1 MLELPPITWQ
11 AALLGLTV
19 ALCGYVFS
27 RVMNWA
33 TSRFLHWRGRSD
45 SSRRV
50 FAGLVQAAVIV
61 ISLGAALTI
70 VFPSVKPV
78 DILGGIGLFSLAIG
92 IAFQTVLGNMFAGMV
107 ILARDRFRVGDQ
119 ISLKD
124 HAGTVVEM
132 QLSHTA
138 IRTFDGRLVLIPNS
152 ALHSEIVTVQTGF
165 EYVRSTV
172 AFNLT
177 LGTDLTAAREVAL
190 NAIRELPSVLSD
202 PPAQALFSQVDSTG
216 TIQLD
221 LRFWTSARQLD
232 TKEAQDAVIEHVLGS
247 FAENGITI
255 GTPPLVV
262 QLTEIPGSYDT
273 GVAGTHDRL

>member
-11 AALLGLTV
+11 AVILGLTV
-19 ALCGYVFS
+19 ALCGYVLS
-27 RVMNWA
+27 RLMNWT
-33 TSRFLHWRGRSD
+33 TSRFLYWRGRSD

-172 AFNLT
+172 VFNLT
-177 LGTDLTAAREVAL
+177 IGTDPTAAREVAL

-202 PPAQALFSQVDSTG
+202 PPAQALFSQVGTG

-232 TKEAQDAVIEHVLGS
+232 TKEAQDAVIEHVLNS

-262 QLTEIPGSYDT
+262 QLMESTGSGNEGPEDKTEQF
-273 GVAGTHDRL
+273 

>member
-11 AALLGLTV
+11 AVLLGLTV
-19 ALCGYVFS
+19 ALCGYVLS
-27 RVMNWA
+27 RALNWA

-165 EYVRSTV
+165 EYVRTTV
-172 AFNLT
+172 TFDLT
-177 LGTDLTAAREVAL
+177 SGTDLPAARTVAL

-202 PPAQALFSQVDSTG
+202 PPAQALFSRIDGTG

-255 GTPPLVV
+255 GTPPLAVRLV
-262 QLTEIPGSYDT
+262 ERPGTDK
-273 GVAGTHDRL
+273 